1 MEYMNTRC
9 LRKGLWIKRG
19 VLEQGLFHNNFMSL
33 LAISAIGAATGILL
47 ACNSAQKNS
56 YSLLNDTPI
65 IKTSVTSHITP
76 KVKLQSRPDLLYAEQ
91 FNNALLAELY
101 SRLGKPELSA
111 KYYHK
116 LLIKSD
122 DSDIARRAT
131 ILAASS
137 GRSKEALEAVRF
149 WVNKMP
155 DSLEA
160 QQYFSLILLRNNAF
174 KESVDQLHQISQLV
188 EREEKRQGEGETK
201 GEEKG
206 NNEGNDDNKGLN
218 FSRGLRFIG
227 SMLSIESHH
236 DKALIVFQDYIKKYG
251 IQKNQIQQLLIIS
264 SLAMNA
270 KKYNIVLAALS
281 RIKQKELIR
290 SPKIVLMKVK
300 ALQELNKISDAII
313 LLSQLIDKNEASDS
327 DRLQLVRLLI
337 LNHQK
342 EEAGPYLKELV
353 RNHPDNNDL
362 LKSLIALEIDQAQL
376 ESAKKNLKKLSL
388 SKDYLSDVAYFKGE
402 ISEAEGDLKSAL
414 KNYQQV
420 VDGNLQKRAQKK
432 ILKIGK
438 GLGLRIK

>member
-1 MEYMNTRC
+1 MECMNARC
-9 LRKGLWIKRG
+9 LRKGLRFKRG
-19 VLEQGLFHNNFMSL
+19 VLEQGLFQNNFMSL
-33 LAISAIGAATGILL
+33 LAISAIGATTGILL

-56 YSLLNDTPI
+56 FSLLNDTSI
-65 IKTSVTSHITP
+65 IKTSFTSNVTP
-76 KVKLQSRPDLLYAEQ
+76 KENLQSRPHLLYAEQ

-101 SRLGKPELSA
+101 SHLGKPELSA

-116 LLIKSD
+116 LVIKSD

-149 WVNKMP
+149 WVDKMP
-155 DSLEA
+155 NSLEA
-160 QQYFSLILLRNNAF
+160 QQYFSLLLLRNNAF

-188 EREEKRQGEGETK
+188 EREEKQKNENEGE
-201 GEEKG
+201 
-206 NNEGNDDNKGLN
+206 NEDLN
-218 FSRGLRFIG
+218 FSKGLRFIG
-227 SMLSIESHH
+227 SMLNIESHH
-236 DKALIVFQDYIKKYG
+236 DKALRVFQDYIKKYG
-251 IQKNQIQQLLIIS
+251 IQENQTQQLLIVS

-270 KKYNIVLAALS
+270 KKYNIVLAVLS
-281 RIKQKELIR
+281 RIEQKEFIR

-300 ALQELNKISDAII
+300 ALQELNKISEAIR
-313 LLSQLIDKNEASDS
+313 LLSQFIGEDEASDS
-327 DRLQLVRLLI
+327 HRLQLVRLLI

-353 RNHPDNNDL
+353 RKHPDNNDL

-376 ESAKKNLKKLSL
+376 ESAKENLKKLSL

-420 VDGNLQKRAQKK
+420 VNGNLQKRAKKK
-432 ILKIGK
+432 IFKIGK

>member
-65 IKTSVTSHITP
+65 IKTSFTSHITP
-76 KVKLQSRPDLLYAEQ
+76 KLKLQSRPDLLYAEQ

-122 DSDIARRAT
+122 DSYIARRAT

-155 DSLEA
+155 NSLEA

-188 EREEKRQGEGETK
+188 EREEKRQGK
-201 GEEKG
+201 
-206 NNEGNDDNKGLN
+206 GNDDKKGIN
-218 FSRGLRFIG
+218 FSKGLRFIG

-281 RIKQKELIR
+281 RIKQKELID

-313 LLSQLIDKNEASDS
+313 LLSQFVEENEASDS

-342 EEAGPYLKELV
+342 EEAGPYLKDLV

-376 ESAKKNLKKLSL
+376 KSAKENLKKLSL

-402 ISEAEGDLKSAL
+402 ISEAEGDLESAL

>member
-1 MEYMNTRC
+1 MNARC
-9 LRKGLWIKRG
+9 LSNGLFKGSFLGKGLFQNSFI
-19 VLEQGLFHNNFMSL
+19 SL
-33 LAISAIGAATGILL
+33 LVISVIGIAISILP
-47 ACNSAQKNS
+47 ACNSAQENS
-56 YSLLNDTPI
+56 YSLFNDTSI
-65 IKTSVTSHITP
+65 IKTSFTSSVTP
-76 KVKLQSRPDLLYAEQ
+76 KAKPQSQSHLLYAEQ

-101 SRLGKPELSA
+101 SHLGQAELSA

-116 LLIKSD
+116 LLIKSA

-149 WVNKMP
+149 WVDIMP
-155 DSLEA
+155 NSLEA
-160 QQYFSLILLRNNAF
+160 RQYFSLLLLRNNAF

-188 EREEKRQGEGETK
+188 EQEEKQKNENEGE
-201 GEEKG
+201 
-206 NNEGNDDNKGLN
+206 NEDLN
-218 FSRGLRFIG
+218 FSKGLKFIG
-227 SMLSIESHH
+227 SMLNIESHH
-236 DKALIVFQDYIKKYG
+236 DKALLVFQDYIKKYG
-251 IQKNQIQQLLIIS
+251 IQKNQTQQLLIIS

-270 KKYNIVLAALS
+270 KKYNIVLAVLS
-281 RIKQKELIR
+281 RIEQKEFIR

-313 LLSQLIDKNEASDS
+313 LLSQFIDENEASDS
-327 DRLQLVRLLI
+327 NRLQLVRLLI

-353 RNHPDNNDL
+353 RKYPDNNDL

-376 ESAKKNLKKLSL
+376 ESAKENLKKLGL